1 MVMSPEERKEKK
13 RLHYIKN
20 REKIL
25 AQKKV
30 YYQENGEHMKEQMRA
45 YKQDHKGDCYKTH
58 VKRHM
63 TITNDQLES
72 HMAATH
78 CNICDISFEFN
89 KKHADH
95 DHTTGLFRG
104 SVCNRC
110 NVHLL
115 RKYDELQEE
124 FTTYMASKECD
135 PSRVLEYIS
144 NSQ

>member
-1 MVMSPEERKEKK
+1 MAKTKEEKK
-13 RLHYIKN
+13 EYRRLQYLKN

-25 AQKKV
+25 AQTKA
-30 YYQENGEHMKEQMRA
+30 YSQE
-45 YKQDHKGDCYKTH
+45 HKGDKYKNH
-58 VKRHM
+58 VKRRM
-63 TITNDQLES
+63 TITTDQLES
-72 HMAATH
+72 HVSATH

-95 DHTTGLFRG
+95 DHTTGLFKG

-110 NVHLL
+110 NSHLL
-115 RKYDELQEE
+115 KKYDELQEE

-144 NSQ
+144 NSK